1 MDANAAPSLGTDSLL
16 SRPIGPLVSPP
27 MPWNTFPCLTSE
39 CRRLAFP
46 PVFNALDGLFPLGKH
61 TLAAGLLRPS
71 FRDQKAVTHIV
82 CSEILPALA
91 CLKPSWE
98 AGGWQLPGFA
108 GLQGQAWLLPNG
120 CCVSKVRIWFLQ
132 SQNIPFTKTL
142 GDTWWFPFCI
152 SPNLS
157 QMVALQ
163 TFLNTGESPQL
174 VLAVSRSCRLTSP
187 KVECCLLWSDLI
199 TPKSGFAPLWTL
211 RGAPEY
217 R

>member
-1 MDANAAPSLGTDSLL
+1 MLLRDCRGKAAFYYSSCAFQLGTCSLVL
-16 SRPIGPLVSPP
+16 PP

-98 AGGWQLPGFA
+98 AGGWQRPVLELLFFQFLPGFA

-120 CCVSKVRIWFLQ
+120 CCVSKVRIWFLE

-142 GDTWWFPFCI
+142 GDTWWFPFCRRL
-152 SPNLS
+152 LS
-157 QMVALQ
+157 TDASQSAVA
-163 TFLNTGESPQL
+163 S
-174 VLAVSRSCRLTSP
+174 VVIHCHDRL
-187 KVECCLLWSDLI
+187 
-199 TPKSGFAPLWTL
+199 
-211 RGAPEY
+211 
-217 R
+217 